1 METGTL
7 THTYQQ
13 LDTVLFPLI
22 LANMF
27 HCCIPKIPN
36 NKVYKYSYNVHCLID
51 THLHPISTSLDIL
64 GLDILTIR
72 HSGIRH
78 SGNDSIVAID

>member
-1 METGTL
+1 MATIMHL
-7 THTYQQ
+7 
-13 LDTVLFPLI
+13 LLFPLI

-27 HCCIPKIPN
+27 HSPKIPK

-51 THLHPISTSLDIL
+51 THLHLISTSLDILGLDIL

-78 SGNDSIVAID
+78 SGNDSVKHNSSTGS

>member
-1 METGTL
+1 M
-7 THTYQQ
+7 
-13 LDTVLFPLI
+13 LFPLI

-36 NKVYKYSYNVHCLID
+36 NKAYKYSYNVHCLID
-51 THLHPISTSLDIL
+51 THLHLISTSLDIL

-72 HSGIRH
+72 HSG
-78 SGNDSIVAID
+78 NDSVFTPSRLAHFSPESMF

>member
-7 THTYQQ
+7 THTFQQ
-13 LDTVLFPLI
+13 FDTVLFPLI

-27 HCCIPKIPN
+27 HCYIPKIPS

-51 THLHPISTSLDIL
+51 THLHLIRHFGIRHFVLLDIL
-64 GLDILTIR
+64 GL
-72 HSGIRH
+72 
-78 SGNDSIVAID
+78 GNDSLLQV